1 MNHSLLTPMQTVRNI
16 LETNVTAN
24 FLFSR
29 ESVKIMKKKKWGRI
43 INFATF
49 AVPFKLEGEA
59 VYAASKAAVIS
70 MTEILSREYAEYGI
84 TVNAVAPPAV
94 QTDLI
99 KGVNQEKL
107 NRLLKRQ
114 SISRYG
120 TPEEVCNVIDF
131 LIRPESEM
139 VNGQVIYMGGV

>member
-1 MNHSLLTPMQTVRNI
+1 M
-16 LETNVTAN
+16 
-24 FLFSR
+24 
-29 ESVKIMKKKKWGRI
+29 
-43 INFATF
+43 
-49 AVPFKLEGEA
+49 
-59 VYAASKAAVIS
+59 YAASKAAVIS